1 MAEVC
6 SWITCDDACSG
17 RSACEDVAS
26 LGLGS
31 PGIAACGNW
40 DPTSSSLLG
49 LAVGLSV
56 RGALEAVIWRRS
68 EAGEFNSSLLA
79 AVARME
85 LTSVLIFGFLLFCGS
100 RSSTSSCLD
109 FAMCSLWWRLDDES
123 DDELEP
129 SVVS

>member
-1 MAEVC
+1 MAEVR
-6 SWITCDDACSG
+6 SWITCEDACSG
-17 RSACEDVAS
+17 RSAFEDVAS
-26 LGLGS
+26 LRLGS

-40 DPTSSSLLG
+40 YPTSSLLLG

-85 LTSVLIFGFLLFCGS
+85 KY
-100 RSSTSSCLD
+100 
-109 FAMCSLWWRLDDES
+109 
-123 DDELEP
+123 
-129 SVVS
+129 